1 MCIRD
6 SIRLMWDE
14 PFFATIMRI
23 IKKRETTQVPTAGVY
38 TKDGELHLVWNRK
51 FLAGLTAEEIK
62 GLLKHEAYHII
73 FEHTTTRKQEPHIV
87 WNYATDLAINS
98 LIDEKELPEG
108 GLIPG
113 KPFAALT
120 PEQIN
125 QMGQQAADRY
135 AKVSALIA
143 SFPKE
148 ESSEW
153 YFQKLMEDDE
163 VSQAIQSQDKLA
175 GKGLGEALAAV
186 SYTHLTLPTT

>member
-1 MCIRD
+1 MPKAETTSNDALITTAVD
-6 SIRLMWDE
+6 QATIDAFDLSPHLIRLMWDE
-14 PFFATIMRI
+14 PFFAQILRI
-23 IKKRETTQVPTAGVY
+23 IKKRETNTIPTAGVY

-51 FLAGLTAEEIK
+51 FLAGLGPEKIK

-98 LIDEKELPEG
+98 LIDENELPEG

-113 KPFAALT
+113 KAFAALT
-120 PEQIN
+120 PEQIE

-135 AKVSALIA
+135 AKVSAKIA

-148 ESSEW
+148 QTSEW
-153 YFQKLMEDDE
+153 YFQQLMDL
-163 VSQAIQSQDKLA
+163 SLI
-175 GKGLGEALAAV
+175 
-186 SYTHLTLPTT
+186 HI